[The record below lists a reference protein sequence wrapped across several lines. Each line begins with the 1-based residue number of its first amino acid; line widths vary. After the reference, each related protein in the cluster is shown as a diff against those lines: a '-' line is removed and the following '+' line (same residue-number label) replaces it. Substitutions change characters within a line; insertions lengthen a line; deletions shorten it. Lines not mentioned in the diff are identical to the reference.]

1 MKETLKRI
9 LKNVLVIAI
18 YFIYIYIVIA
28 ALSLL
33 NIDYSS
39 FDYKYKLITIGIA
52 DICFI
57 VLLLFWV
64 YKKELIEDFKDF
76 KINYKQY
83 ISKYII
89 LYFIGVILMG
99 VINVI
104 ISHFTGMETSG
115 NEADV
120 RLLVEKFPIYMTF
133 STIIYAPFVEEII
146 FRKAI
151 RNIFKNKYLFIIL
164 SGVIFGCAHISDY
177 TNINDI
183 LFSIGYIVMGIDFAY
198 IYYKT
203 NNIYTTMSFHMIHNL
218 LLLIIQFII

>member
-39 FDYKYKLITIGIA
+39 FDYKYKLITIAIA

-57 VLLLFWV
+57 TLLFWF
-64 YKKELIEDFKDF
+64 YKRELIIDFKDF

-89 LYFIGVILMG
+89 LYFIGVLLMG
-99 VINVI
+99 IINVI

-151 RNIFKNKYLFIIL
+151 RNIIKNKYLFIIL

-177 TNINDI
+177 SNFNDI
-183 LFSIGYIVMGIDFAY
+183 LFSLGYIVMGIDFAY

-203 NNIYTTMSFHMIHNL
+203 NNIFTTMTFHMIHNL

>member
-1 MKETLKRI
+1 MKDTLKKI
-9 LKNVLVIAI
+9 FKNVLVIAI

-28 ALSLL
+28 TLSLL
-33 NIDYSS
+33 NIDYFSLS
-39 FDYKYKLITIGIA
+39 IKNKIITYIIS

-57 VLLLFWV
+57 ALLIFWI
-64 YKKELIEDFKDF
+64 YRKELIKDIKDF

-83 ISKYII
+83 ISKYIL
-89 LYFIGVILMG
+89 LYFIGVIMMG
-99 VINVI
+99 VINTLI
-104 ISHFTGMETSG
+104 AHFTGMKTSE

-120 RLLVEKFPIYMTF
+120 RLLIEKFPIYMTF
-133 STIIYAPFVEEII
+133 STVIYAPIVEEII

-151 RNIFKNKYLFIIL
+151 RNIFNNKYLFIIL
-164 SGVIFGCAHISDY
+164 SGVIFGCVHISNY

-203 NNIYTTMSFHMIHNL
+203 NNIFTTMSFHIIHNL
-218 LLLIIQFII
+218 LLLIIQFIM

>member
-1 MKETLKRI
+1 MKDTLKKI
-9 LKNVLVIAI
+9 FKNVLVIAI

-28 ALSLL
+28 TLSLL
-33 NIDYSS
+33 NIDYFS
-39 FDYKYKLITIGIA
+39 FSIKNKIITYIIS

-57 VLLLFWV
+57 ALLIFWI
-64 YKKELIEDFKDF
+64 YRKELIKDIKDF

-83 ISKYII
+83 ISKYIL
-89 LYFIGVILMG
+89 LYFIGVIMMG
-99 VINVI
+99 VINTLI
-104 ISHFTGMETSG
+104 AHFTGMKTSE

-120 RLLVEKFPIYMTF
+120 RLLIEKFPIYMTF
-133 STIIYAPFVEEII
+133 STVIYAPIVEEII

-151 RNIFKNKYLFIIL
+151 RNIFNNKYLFIIL
-164 SGVIFGCAHISDY
+164 SGVIFGCVHISNY

-203 NNIYTTMSFHMIHNL
+203 NNIFTTMSFHIIHNL
-218 LLLIIQFII
+218 LLLIIQFIM